1 MRGFFY
7 ARKQDD
13 MQKILDF
20 FTEHYTGF
28 CILGGAIMSFI
39 VALLRQNQAHI
50 KSLSVCLSEAVLC
63 AFLSSAIG
71 ELAVYAFDMRPE
83 VSMFIGTFCGFLG
96 TDYIKSFTHTYLNAR
111 ISNKDE
117 MK

>member
-1 MRGFFY
+1 MWGFFY

-28 CILGGAIMSFI
+28 CILGGGIMSFI
-39 VALLRQNQAHI
+39 VALLRQKQAHI
-50 KSLSVCLSEAVLC
+50 KSFSVCLSEAILC
-63 AFLSSAIG
+63 AFLSSAFG
-71 ELAVYAFDMRPE
+71 ELAVYAFEMRPE

-96 TDYIKSFTHTYLNAR
+96 TDYIKSFIHTYLNAR

>member
-7 ARKQDD
+7 ARKQDV

-28 CILGGAIMSFI
+28 CIVGGGVMGFI
-39 VALLRQNQAHI
+39 VALLRQEQAHI
-50 KSLSVCLSEAVLC
+50 KSISVCLSEAALC

-83 VSMFIGTFCGFLG
+83 ISMFIGTFCGFLG
-96 TDYIKSFTHTYLNAR
+96 TDYIKGFIHNYLSMR
-111 ISNKDE
+111 ISKKDDP
-117 MK
+117 K